1 MRALVLF
8 TRDLR
13 VRDHPALAEA
23 CRRADEVVPLFVLD
37 PDLLA
42 VSPNRARFLTEC
54 LADLDGALRARGGRL
69 IVRRG
74 AVPREAARVARETRC
89 DEVFLTRDVG
99 RYASARIEGLV
110 RTLPDGIP
118 IHELPGHAVVE
129 PGAIAPQGADAY
141 RVFTPYLRAWSA
153 CELRALVRPPRRVRV
168 PRGIVSAPVRR
179 IAPTAA
185 SLPAGGETFGRTRL
199 TGFLRRNASRYG
211 DVRDDLAE
219 DATSHLSAYL
229 RFGCVSANE
238 VVQRARAVAG
248 ADAFVRQVAWRDFFR
263 QMLVERP
270 WLTWRDVRPNP
281 DLPSP
286 EDGAFEA
293 WAEGRTGVPLVDA
306 AMRQLMS
313 EGWIPNRGRL
323 VAGSHLTRQLGVPW
337 QEGARHFMRHLV
349 DGDPASN
356 AGNWQWVAGTG
367 VAPRRGVPLNPER
380 QARRYDPDR
389 TYVRRH
395 GSA

>member
-13 VRDHPALAEA
+13 VRDHPALGEA
-23 CRRADEVVPLFVLD
+23 GRRPDDVVPLFVLD
-37 PDLLA
+37 PGLLA

-54 LADLDGALRARGGRL
+54 LADLDGSLRARGGRL

-89 DEVFLTRDVG
+89 VDVFLTRDVG
-99 RYASARIEGLV
+99 RYASARIESLAQA
-110 RTLPDGIP
+110 LPEGTP
-118 IHELPGHAVVE
+118 VHELPGHAVVE

-153 CELRALVRPPRRVRV
+153 CELREPVPPPRRVKV
-168 PRGIVSAPVRR
+168 PRGIASEPLPR
-179 IAPTAA
+179 IAPTAV
-185 SLPAGGETFGRTRL
+185 SLPAGGETSGRTRL

-211 DVRDDLAE
+211 DARDDLAE
-219 DATSHLSAYL
+219 DATSHLSPYL
-229 RFGCVSANE
+229 RFGCVSASE
-238 VVQRARAVAG
+238 IVRRARAVEG
-248 ADAFVRQVAWRDFFR
+248 TDAFVRQVAWRDFFR
-263 QMLVERP
+263 QLLVERP

-286 EDGAFEA
+286 EEGAFEA

-306 AMRQLMS
+306 AMRQLVS
-313 EGWIPNRGRL
+313 EGWIPNRARL
-323 VAGSHLTRQLGVPW
+323 VAGSYLTRRLGVPW
-337 QEGARHFMRHLV
+337 QAGAGHFMRHLV

-380 QARRYDPDR
+380 QAHRFDPDG

-395 GSA
+395 EAT